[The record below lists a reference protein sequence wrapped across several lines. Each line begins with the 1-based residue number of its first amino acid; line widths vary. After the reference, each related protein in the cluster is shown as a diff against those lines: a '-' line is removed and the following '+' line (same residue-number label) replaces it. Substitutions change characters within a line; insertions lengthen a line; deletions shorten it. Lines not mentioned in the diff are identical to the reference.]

1 MHIDLISVQPSLLD
15 SFFSHSILQRAS
27 SKGLLNL
34 TIHNLRDYATNKY
47 RSVDDYPYGGG
58 PGMVLSIEP
67 IANCIDQLMKER
79 SYDELILMTPEGERL
94 NQGLANELSIKKRL
108 LILCGHYKGID
119 DRIKELYSMKEVSI
133 GDYVLTG
140 GEIPAA
146 VLIDATVRLLPGVLG
161 DESSALSDS
170 FQNGLLS
177 EPVYTRPAVFR
188 GLKVPEILLS
198 GNFQAIDHWRI
209 EASLEKTKKNRPD
222 LLE

>member
-67 IANCIDQLMKER
+67 IANCIDHLMKER

-94 NQGLANELSIKKRL
+94 SQGLANELSIKKRL

-119 DRIKELYSMKEVSI
+119 DRIKDLYSMKEVSV